1 MQSCYSVL
9 WVSFKKCQLSSRF
22 VNGDSHYILA
32 IALPLIIAGIFCCY
46 FYYGV
51 VQEKITRGTYGAEK
65 ERYYY
70 TMFLVFCQ
78 CIINAL
84 FAKGANS
91 FKESKTFLTT

>member
-1 MQSCYSVL
+1 MHSGSLCLV
-9 WVSFKKCQLSSRF
+9 
-22 VNGDSHYILA
+22 
-32 IALPLIIAGIFCCY
+32 ALIPSNSTGIFGCY

-51 VQEKITRGTYGAEK
+51 VQEKITRGTYGAEN

-84 FAKGANS
+84 FAKGLYDHLKIMYTVNYVYQ
-91 FKESKTFLTT
+91 LL